1 MNTLLNKIEG
11 FDIDGG
17 PAEYTFA
24 MRLAKEQGWSPD
36 YARRVIREYLRFIY
50 LGTTDGPVTPSHA
63 IDEAWHL
70 HMIYTQSY
78 WDRLCGEVLGKPF
91 HHHPS
96 RGGENEDSKYR
107 DQYRATLEKYRQ
119 AFGEE
124 PPMDIWGPKPKP
136 VPQPKVRPG
145 WLALLGSVIIG
156 TVAVGCEGDPPPGFG
171 IFACLIPLLVLTLI
185 GVAFASRKKGGGNG
199 SGCTG
204 GSGCSGHSCSS
215 SDGDGGGDG
224 GGCGGGCG
232 GGD

>member
-1 MNTLLNKIEG
+1 MDTLLNRLEG

-17 PAEYTFA
+17 AAQLTFA

-63 IDEAWHL
+63 IDQAWHL

-96 RGGENEDSKYR
+96 RGGEREDAKHR
-107 DQYRATLEKYRQ
+107 EQYRATLEKYRQ

-124 PPMDIWGPKPKP
+124 PPMDIWGPKPRP
-136 VPQPKVRPG
+136 VPQPKFRPG
-145 WLALLGSVIIG
+145 WLALLGSVILG

-171 IFACLIPLLVLTLI
+171 IFACLIPLLILTLL
-185 GVAFASRKKGGGNG
+185 GVAWSARKHGTAG
-199 SGCTG
+199 G
-204 GSGCSGHSCSS
+204 GSGGCSGGDSNLTDSG
-215 SDGDGGGDG
+215 SDDG